1 MNKLFTFTAA
11 AIISALPIINCN
23 AEECSYNTISSSD
36 SSYYAIASTGDLY
49 EIPYLNKEYDGE
61 YGSFEDLETS
71 KLIPKI
77 IMDNALS
84 ISKNYIIKD
93 DHTLWKWNE
102 ETQSAEYIY
111 DNVKKVSAG
120 KSHILFLTTDN
131 TLYGIGSNVF
141 GELAQGTCSLTV
153 DEQVSLLQQ
162 KGSAALSNTAICTP
176 EKFDLPV
183 KIEDDVKDITAGDS
197 CSYFLKPD
205 GSLYRCGYVADKEIT
220 YGKFNLPARLTIIK
234 PEKFMENVNNI
245 YGGGEAF
252 FASVND
258 DSNTLFG
265 WGNSDINYA
274 GSPVQ
279 AVPAAYSSGIR
290 SISVHPEYNY
300 ITDINSSLIRISSN
314 FLSPSSST
322 VMDDVNCT
330 SGSIYGDTFRDRQMV
345 LKNSGELFMLEFDD
359 SDNKTLTKFK
369 NNIRLS
375 FTEPIN
381 VNYNDISELPD
392 IEKSA
397 VQKMS
402 RSGIFN
408 GTSEESF
415 SPAKSLSRAEA
426 AALILRITNKQ
437 NEYNIPDFSDVNSD
451 NWFYN
456 ISGSAKK
463 YGIMN
468 GFEDNTFRGNSSISG
483 IQFISIAAR
492 TLKGNSLHDLSDTS
506 IELPSEIPLW
516 AYDDIKTAVSGNLIS
531 LSELKDF
538 ISGNDISRSKAAVIL
553 YRLYNEI

>member
-330 SGSIYGDTFRDRQMV
+330 SGS
-345 LKNSGELFMLEFDD
+345 
-359 SDNKTLTKFK
+359 
-369 NNIRLS
+369 
-375 FTEPIN
+375 
-381 VNYNDISELPD
+381 
-392 IEKSA
+392 
-397 VQKMS
+397 
-402 RSGIFN
+402 
-408 GTSEESF
+408 
-415 SPAKSLSRAEA
+415 
-426 AALILRITNKQ
+426 
-437 NEYNIPDFSDVNSD
+437 
-451 NWFYN
+451 
-456 ISGSAKK
+456 AKK